1 MVNYLATLTQHALQQ
16 LGKGGKK
23 MAVRIRTRNEI
34 YRGERHVRIIYVHA
48 LEIEDLPR
56 RYTDA
61 DDKGK
66 KKVSVWMTS
75 EDGCRQLHLQHNCPE
90 YTDFGLTWSYIE
102 RGDVIK
108 ERAFNNIARYVQTAV
123 DRLNRIN
130 KELEVENAEWHG
142 ESTQVFY

>member
-1 MVNYLATLTQHALQQ
+1 
-16 LGKGGKK
+16 
-23 MAVRIRTRNEI
+23 MAVRVKVKNEI
-34 YRGERHVRIIYVHA
+34 YRGVRHVRIMDVRA

-75 EDGCRQLHLQHNCPE
+75 RDGRRQLHLQRNCPE
-90 YTDFGLTWSYIE
+90 YRDWVISWSCLE
-102 RGDVIK
+102 RGDVI
-108 ERAFNNIARYVQTAV
+108 EEGAFNDISWYIQTAV

-130 KELEVENAEWHG
+130 KELKVENADWHG